1 MAGAAVHVGPRLGHY
16 TQLAAGKGG
25 ARRLSAAILRSPR
38 SPFIVRHN
46 QDDPGLLTFMYV
58 RFADFQVG
66 ERHLRLTSSVSGNKQ
81 KQFAVPEVPDEA
93 TRQRSGS

>member
-1 MAGAAVHVGPRLGHY
+1 MSAPAVGHY
-16 TQLAAGKGG
+16 TQLAAGKGV
-25 ARRLSAAILRSPR
+25 ARRLYMAILRSPQ

-46 QDDPGLLTFMYV
+46 QDDPGLILSMYV

-66 ERHLRLTSSVSGNKQ
+66 ERCLRLTSSVSRNKQ
-81 KQFAVPEVPDEA
+81 KQLAVPEVTDEA